1 MSPFLADHRAVQLK
15 VCPVRQARGPGYWKF
30 NNSLLSDEN
39 FVQELSTFI
48 SQALDDNDKP
58 GVSKVLLFE
67 TILCMARGKI
77 IQCASRKKRMENER
91 LQRLESI
98 ISAQTNAN
106 VIDEQ
111 LQKAQEER
119 NKIIEART
127 KANMFRCKVNWAA
140 YAEKSSAY
148 FFALEQRRVNSRS
161 IPALFLNH
169 VEDTGPLSDNT
180 EKC

>member
-1 MSPFLADHRAVQLK
+1 
-15 VCPVRQARGPGYWKF
+15 
-30 NNSLLSDEN
+30 
-39 FVQELSTFI
+39 
-48 SQALDDNDKP
+48 
-58 GVSKVLLFE
+58 
-67 TILCMARGKI
+67 
-77 IQCASRKKRMENER
+77 MENER

-169 VEDTGPLSDNT
+169 VEHTGPLSDNT
-180 EKC
+180 EKMLNECSAFYGTLYKRDSISSTDFDSFLDSTEKITDAQRERNATFNLLLLN